1 MHDTTPATSIR
12 VTLDAVTYTFTAS
25 WSSEDRAAIGL
36 PADIIACTATSEAL
50 AADGTPMYSVTVVT
64 TVETAGMPPA
74 RRAEILPQL
83 VADALLALD
92 ALKSTALQEP
102 LVTAAKLQPHGAV
115 VV

>member
-1 MHDTTPATSIR
+1 MHVTTPATSIR
-12 VTLDAVTYTFTAS
+12 VCLDAVTYTFTAS
-25 WSSEDRAAIGL
+25 WSSEDRALQGL

-74 RRAEILPQL
+74 RRAKIIPHLQDVAL
-83 VADALLALD
+83 VALD

-102 LVTAAKLQPHGAV
+102 LVTAAKHQPHGAV